1 MNIDAIRNFIQDEI
15 LNEANLHIE
24 ADQDLLLSE
33 ILNSLSVTMLIAHLE
48 NSCSVQIPPED
59 VTLENFSTLR
69 SIESYILGR
78 IQVGD

>member
-15 LNEANLHIE
+15 LNEADLHIE